1 LPIDTLPRT
10 HNTFCERSFA
20 AVDGARDWNS
30 LPCSSLHPRDMTYN
44 VRQFNSIGNWS

>member
-10 HNTFCERSFA
+10 HNTFCESFA

-30 LPCSSLHPRDMTYN
+30 LLCSSLHPRDDMTYN
-44 VRQFNSIGNWS
+44 VWQFNSIGNWS